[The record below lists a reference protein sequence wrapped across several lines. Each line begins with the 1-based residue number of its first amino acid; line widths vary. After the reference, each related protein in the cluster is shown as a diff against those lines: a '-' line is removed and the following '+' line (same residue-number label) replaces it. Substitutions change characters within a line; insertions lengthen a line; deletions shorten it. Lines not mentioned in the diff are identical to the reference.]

1 MDPGTLYE
9 RPLLSQLA
17 QQYKNRELIADQVL
31 PQVDVDFEQFEYLV
45 WDRGA
50 TFKRQNTKYGHDAS
64 SNTLDLKATKVK
76 GNTDSHA
83 LNTFIDEKEE
93 RQAPGIAIESLKTE
107 ALMDAIGLDKEIEV
121 ASFLTDTTKVTQNA
135 TLAGASQWSDFVNSD
150 PKAELLTRFGS
161 ILGKN
166 ITMVVGKQVDDK
178 LRLHPKVLDAVKYTR
193 GAIETEQ
200 ILAAYFGVKKYL
212 VGEAF
217 QDTAAEGQAESLS
230 YVWGKHCVLLHTPEA
245 PNAMMSK
252 ASAGYIAR
260 WRGGA
265 AGPVRVYTAK
275 VPTRGTGAGATFIK
289 AETDWKVLFTSQVHM
304 FLLKN
309 VVA

>member
-17 QQYKNRELIADQVL
+17 QQYKNREFIADQVL
-31 PQVDVDFEQFEYLV
+31 PVVDVDYEQFEYLV
-45 WDRGA
+45 FDRGA
-50 TFKRQNTKYGHDAS
+50 TFKHQNTKYGHDAS
-64 SNTLDLKATKVK
+64 ANVLDLKATKVK
-76 GNTDSHA
+76 ANTDSHA
-83 LNTFIDEKEE
+83 MSTYIDEKEE

-107 ALMDAIGLDKEIEV
+107 ALMDAIFLDREME
-121 ASFLTDTTKVTQNA
+121 AAAFLTDTAKVTQNA
-135 TLAGASQWSDFVNSD
+135 TLAGASQWSAAGSH
-150 PKAELLTRFGS
+150 PKQELLTRFGS

-166 ITMVVGKQVDDK
+166 ITMVVGKQVDDV
-178 LRLHPKVLDAVKYTR
+178 LRLHADIIEAVKYTR
-193 GAIETEQ
+193 GAVETES
-200 ILAAYFGVKKYL
+200 IIASYFGVAKYL

-217 QDTAAEGQAESLS
+217 VDTAAEGQAESLG
-230 YVWGKHCVLLHTPEA
+230 YVWGKHCTLLHTPEA

-260 WRGGA
+260 WKGGA
-265 AGPVRVYTAK
+265 GGPVRVFTAK
-275 VPTRGTGAGATFIK
+275 VPTRGTGQGATFIK
-289 AETDWKVLFTSQVHM
+289 AETDWKMVFTSQIHM